1 MAGLQVGNPPRP
13 RSVAQSVPA
22 VYRGNAEGKRKAD
35 ALESTFQRE
44 GGSASKKSKQ
54 ARGEGSSSGGAS
66 KKSREGGEGGSSGG
80 AGKKSREGGEGAS
93 SGRVS
98 VKREA
103 SNCSNDRCRLLG
115 LAPVPPE
122 AEACGTCCCV
132 YACMLRFGA
141 YVSLAV

>member
-1 MAGLQVGNPPRP
+1 MAGLQVGIPPRP

-22 VYRGNAEGKRKAD
+22 AYRGNAEGKRKAD
-35 ALESTFQRE
+35 AVEPTVGKRE

-54 ARGEGSSSGGAS
+54 ARGEGSSSAGAS
-66 KKSREGGEGGSSGG
+66 KKPKEGGEGG
-80 AGKKSREGGEGAS
+80 S

-103 SNCSNDRCRLLG
+103 SNCSNERCRLLG